1 MKWNV
6 DCIRK
11 FLNIYEQYPL
21 LWNVKDKMYCNSK
34 LKDEVYQSLSKELE
48 ENELLGGIDI
58 TQLKSKI
65 KSINDVYRQ
74 ELHKIEKSEKSGCG
88 ADEVY
93 SPKLL

>member
-34 LKDEVYQSLSKELE
+34 LKDEVFQRLSKELE
-48 ENELLGGIDI
+48 ENELLH
-58 TQLKSKI
+58 TQNI
-65 KSINDVYRQ
+65 VYDTQYGKYYDTIYIIGVHTQNIAIR
-74 ELHKIEKSEKSGCG
+74 
-88 ADEVY
+88 
-93 SPKLL
+93 